1 MSMGKSPGCDGL
13 TTDFYKLMWPQVGQT
28 LIDSFNYSF
37 EHSELSQSQKRGVI
51 TLLQKKGKDPNFIK
65 NLRPISLTNTDYKIL
80 TKTLAK
86 RTENIL
92 PKIIHEN
99 QSGFAKGR
107 YIGENIRLI
116 DDITDYYKEQN
127 KNWTSAHA

>member
-1 MSMGKSPGCDGL
+1 MKNAN
-13 TTDFYKLMWPQVGQT
+13 KLYG
-28 LIDSFNYSF
+28 
-37 EHSELSQSQKRGVI
+37 ELSQSQKRGVI
-51 TLLQKKGKDPNFIK
+51 KFLQKKGKDPNLIK

-99 QSGFAKGR
+99 QSGFVKGR

-116 DDITDYYKEQN
+116 GDITDYYKEQN
-127 KNWTSAHA
+127 KTGLLLMLDFEKAFDSIE